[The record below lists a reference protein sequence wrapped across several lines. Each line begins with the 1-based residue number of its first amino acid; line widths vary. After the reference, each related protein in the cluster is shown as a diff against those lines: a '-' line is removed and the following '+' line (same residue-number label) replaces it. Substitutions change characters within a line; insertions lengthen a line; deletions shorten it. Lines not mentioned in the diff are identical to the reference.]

1 MDTGWIHEDLQSIY
15 RRSYLTESAFL
26 TVQMDVHMFH
36 ANGWVIVLVMLDLSA
51 VFDILER
58 VILLIGFENVFLIP
72 GAALK

>member
-1 MDTGWIHEDLQSIY
+1 
-15 RRSYLTESAFL
+15 
-26 TVQMDVHMFH
+26 
-36 ANGWVIVLVMLDLSA
+36 VLVMLDLSA